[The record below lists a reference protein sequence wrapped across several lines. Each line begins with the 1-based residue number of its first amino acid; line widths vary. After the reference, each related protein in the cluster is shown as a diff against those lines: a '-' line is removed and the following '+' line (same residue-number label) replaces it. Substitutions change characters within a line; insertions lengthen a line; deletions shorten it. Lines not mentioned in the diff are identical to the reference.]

1 MLLLFVVG
9 GSLLSSIV
17 DETCRISRW
26 EISFHCQQLLFFLCF
41 FLFFLAFFFLSF
53 LFKPLFSVSFGR
65 FSPLLSVQY
74 CFASFLLPSL
84 FKSRLVLGVFGFN
97 FCWSESGVCPF
108 LKCVSCGSG
117 QKTAGNTEHNCLKRE
132 SFSFYAFDS
141 V

>member
-26 EISFHCQQLLFFLCF
+26 EISFHCQQFF
-41 FLFFLAFFFLSF
+41 FLFPSVFFFLSF

-97 FCWSESGVCPF
+97 FCGSESGVCPF

-117 QKTAGNTEHNCLKRE
+117 QKTAGNTKHNCLKRE
-132 SFSFYAFDS
+132 SFSFYAFDC